1 LEIPLREG
9 GDSGVPIVAGNP
21 DSASAKAL
29 RAIAEQIAA
38 KVSIA
43 ALT

>member
-1 LEIPLREG
+1 
-9 GDSGVPIVAGNP
+9 VPIVAGNP